1 MKHRAKMGIVACTAA
16 LGEEPGGSLGEWSGE
31 APGVFH

>member
-1 MKHRAKMGIVACTAA
+1 MGIVACTAA